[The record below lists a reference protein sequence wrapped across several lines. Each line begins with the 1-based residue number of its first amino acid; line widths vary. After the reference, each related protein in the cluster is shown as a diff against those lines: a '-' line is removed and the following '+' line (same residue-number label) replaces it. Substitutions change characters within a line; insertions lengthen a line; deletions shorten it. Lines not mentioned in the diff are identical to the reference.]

1 MANETEIRSKGFI
14 LYEEDEDLFDELD
27 GEETKALIKACFA
40 YHNRGEDLTGTM
52 NGFARRAFKLIKRNM
67 IRDAEKY
74 IETVTRN
81 RENGRKGGRPKNPV
95 VSPENPKNPLGFSE
109 NPKNP
114 LGFSEN
120 PKNPTKTKTKAKA
133 EAQTEAL
140 AETKNKKPGIELSP
154 PGDRLSSKP
163 SDKPSEEELAAMF
176 GNFMNRQRN
185 RMSSQDREAHL
196 QSVGFYDMTADEK
209 IAYLEE
215 ERRRK
220 RANS

>member
-1 MANETEIRSKGFI
+1 MANEAEIRSKGFI

-95 VSPENPKNPLGFSE
+95 VSPENPKNPV
-109 NPKNP
+109 
-114 LGFSEN
+114 GFSEN
-120 PKNPTKTKTKAKA
+120 PKNPTKTKTKTKARA

-140 AETKNKKPGIELSP
+140 AETKDTPGIEPSP
-154 PGDRLSSKP
+154 AGKRLSSKP
-163 SDKPSEEELAAMF
+163 SDKPSEEEITAMF

-185 RMSSQDREAHL
+185 RMSSEDREAHL
-196 QSVGFYDMTADEK
+196 QSIGFYDMTADEK

-215 ERRRK
+215 ERRQK
-220 RANS
+220 SANS

>member
-1 MANETEIRSKGFI
+1 MANEAEIRSKGFI

-40 YHNRGEDLTGTM
+40 FHNRGEDLTGTM

-67 IRDAEKY
+67 VRDTEKY

-95 VSPENPKNPLGFSE
+95 VSTENPKNPV
-109 NPKNP
+109 
-114 LGFSEN
+114 GFSEN
-120 PKNPTKTKTKAKA
+120 PKNPTKTKTEAKA
-133 EAQTEAL
+133 EVQTEAL
-140 AETKNKKPGIELSP
+140 AEAKNIKNKTGIELSP

-163 SDKPSEEELAAMF
+163 SDKPSEEELAEMF

-185 RMSSQDREAHL
+185 RQSSQDREEHL
-196 QSVGFYDMTADEK
+196 RSVGFYEMTADEK

>member
-1 MANETEIRSKGFI
+1 MANEAEIRSKGFI

-95 VSPENPKNPLGFSE
+95 VSPENPKNPV
-109 NPKNP
+109 
-114 LGFSEN
+114 GFSEN
-120 PKNPTKTKTKAKA
+120 PKNPTKTEARA

-140 AETKNKKPGIELSP
+140 AETKDNTPGIEPSP
-154 PGDRLSSKP
+154 AGERLSSKP
-163 SDKPSEEELAAMF
+163 SDKPSEEEIAAMF

-185 RMSSQDREAHL
+185 RLSSEDREAHL
-196 QSVGFYDMTADEK
+196 QSIGFYDMTADEK
-209 IAYLEE
+209 IAFLEE
-215 ERRRK
+215 ERRQK
-220 RANS
+220 SANS

>member
-1 MANETEIRSKGFI
+1 MANEAEIRSKGFI

-95 VSPENPKNPLGFSE
+95 VSPEHPKNPV
-109 NPKNP
+109 
-114 LGFSEN
+114 GFSEN
-120 PKNPTKTKTKAKA
+120 PKNPTKTKTKSKTEARA

-140 AETKNKKPGIELSP
+140 AKTKDNTPGIEPSP
-154 PGDRLSSKP
+154 AGGRLSSKP
-163 SDKPSEEELAAMF
+163 SDKPSEEEIAAMF

-185 RMSSQDREAHL
+185 RMSSEDREAHL
-196 QSVGFYDMTADEK
+196 QSIGFYDMTADEK
-209 IAYLEE
+209 IAFLEE
-215 ERRRK
+215 ERRQK
-220 RANS
+220 SANS

>member
-1 MANETEIRSKGFI
+1 MAEIRSKGFI
-14 LYEEDEDLFDELD
+14 LYEEDEELFDELD

-40 YHNRGEDLTGTM
+40 YHNRGEDLTNTM

-74 IETVTRN
+74 RETVTRN
-81 RENGRKGGRPKNPV
+81 RENGQKGGRPKNPV
-95 VSPENPKNPLGFSE
+95 GFTENPENPV
-109 NPKNP
+109 
-114 LGFSEN
+114 GFSEN
-120 PKNPTKTKTKAKA
+120 PKNPTKTKTKTKTEVKA
-133 EAQTEAL
+133 EAQAEAL
-140 AETKNKKPGIELSP
+140 TETKDNNKPGIELSP

-163 SDKPSEEELAAMF
+163 SDKPTDEEIAALQ
-176 GNFMNRQRN
+176 NRFMNKRRN
-185 RMSSQDREAHL
+185 RQSSEDREEHL
-196 QSVGFYDMTADEK
+196 RSVGFYEMTAAEK